1 VEERRPRE
9 RQIEVKI
16 LSRRPILSTKKAPIP
31 IRVGAKITNF
41 KRVIRNGTVIDLG
54 SSTDSANRSGKDD
67 DSAEESVSAIRSF
80 LEETSPD
87 KSTTT
92 IIDGKE
98 VKVPAGIKITSAGK
112 GVVNIRAIT
121 DMR

>member
-1 VEERRPRE
+1 M
-9 RQIEVKI
+9 KI
-16 LSRRPILSTKKAPIP
+16 LSRRPIASTKKAPIP
-31 IRVGAKITNF
+31 LRVGAKITNF

-54 SSTDSANRSGKDD
+54 SSQSSNDTDGRVGKDD
-67 DSAEESVSAIRSF
+67 DENSAEESVSAIRSF